1 MAEKT
6 RRRPLRIA
14 IMVVALVVAAL
25 AIYLVSEHYEADGT
39 AEAAL
44 VSDDA
49 VEVTES
55 GSTIVFAGP
64 DEDPANTYGV
74 VFYPG
79 AKVDARAYAPLLH
92 ELAREGWTCIDVS
105 MPLDLAILDQDAA
118 DRAMAE
124 HPEVEHWYV
133 AGHSL
138 GGAMA
143 AGYASRQA
151 DKVEGLILLAA
162 YSTEDLSDTQLK
174 VVSIYGSDDGVLIR
188 AHYDEDKAN
197 LPQESTSEL
206 VIEGGNHAQFGS
218 YGAQDG
224 DGVAAIPASQQRDE
238 AVRFID
244 SCLR

>member
-14 IMVVALVVAAL
+14 LAIVALAVAAL
-25 AIYLVSEHYEADGT
+25 AIYLVGGHYEADGT

-44 VSDDA
+44 ASDDA
-49 VEVTES
+49 VAVTDA

-64 DEDPANTYGV
+64 DDDPANTYGV

-92 ELAREGWTCIDVS
+92 ELASGGWTCVDVS
-105 MPLDLAILDQDAA
+105 MPLDLALLDQDAA
-118 DRAMAE
+118 DRVMAG

-143 AGYASRQA
+143 AGYASRQSGKA
-151 DKVEGLILLAA
+151 EGLILLAA
-162 YSTEDLSDTQLK
+162 YSTEDLTDTQLK
-174 VVSIYGSDDGVLIR
+174 VVSIYGSDDGVLNR
-188 AHYDEDKAN
+188 DHYDADKAN
-197 LPQESTSEL
+197 LPQGTTSEL

-218 YGAQDG
+218 YGAQAG
-224 DGVAAIPASQQRDE
+224 DGKAQIPASEQWDE
-238 AVRFID
+238 TAQFID
-244 SCLR
+244 SSLR